1 MSQNYYSFLENLVM
15 SLPVF
20 LVYLLISSIT
30 YSYIVF
36 YIFDKN
42 SEFSLA
48 KGVLFLIGLI
58 ILFFVLLCHILCVFV
73 NPGNPERSEVV
84 LTSPIHKSN
93 EIQLKTESFEQNSET
108 FCKKCDIIRPIRS
121 HHCKTCQNCILKM
134 DHHCPWINN
143 CVGYYNHKYFYL
155 FLFYTILGSILALCG
170 LITKFNE
177 IEGKFDYYFAAYIYA
192 FNCIYSL
199 VYSENTENTNLSIDS
214 NNSINI
220 ENTTFTNY
228 TSTGNNSVKEIIF
241 ENPFFDPFII
251 VLTTAICVITI
262 VGVSVLF
269 SLQTYL
275 ISQNV
280 TGIEYHIHR
289 PIESSPYYKP
299 HNILRNFQKVM
310 GNNVALWFIP
320 VFYESKE
327 EEDYRNIGLQNDN
340 ELKDFDLKIIQ

>member
-1 MSQNYYSFLENLVM
+1 MSQNYFSFLETIVM
-15 SLPVF
+15 SLPVI

-36 YIFDKN
+36 YTFDNN
-42 SEFSLA
+42 SEFTLTKA
-48 KGVLFLIGLI
+48 ILFLFGLI

-84 LTSPIHKSN
+84 LTSPIRKSN
-93 EIQLKTESFEQNSET
+93 EFQLKSESLEQNSET
-108 FCKKCDIIRPIRS
+108 FCKKCDQIRPIRS

-155 FLFYTILGSILALCG
+155 FLLYTNIGSILALCG

-199 VYSENTENTNLSIDS
+199 VYSENTNLSADS
-214 NNSINI
+214 NKIINFENS
-220 ENTTFTNY
+220 TFTNL
-228 TSTGNNSVKEIIF
+228 TISENNSAKQIIY

-251 VLTTAICVITI
+251 VMSTVICVITI
-262 VGVSVLF
+262 VGVSILF
-269 SLQTYL
+269 FLQTYL

-280 TGIEYHIHR
+280 TGIEYHKYR
-289 PIESSPYYKP
+289 PIANCPNYKP
-299 HNILRNFQKVM
+299 NNILINFKKVL

-320 VFYESKE
+320 VFFESKD
-327 EEDYRNIGLQNDN
+327 EEDYKNIGLQNDN
-340 ELKDFDLKIIQ
+340 EFKDFDLKIIQ